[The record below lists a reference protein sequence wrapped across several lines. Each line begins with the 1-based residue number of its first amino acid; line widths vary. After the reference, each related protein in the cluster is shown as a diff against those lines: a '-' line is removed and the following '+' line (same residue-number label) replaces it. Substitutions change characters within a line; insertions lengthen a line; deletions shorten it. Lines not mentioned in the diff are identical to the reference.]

1 MPIADGIQSLIDEP
15 TIMPKRSP
23 SGPLPMGSPSLLPPS
38 GVNPDRQIITTNKP
52 YLPRLPEELHDI
64 ELKIKELQQFL
75 NTPKSIERLSVGELK
90 LLKKLRSEYTAV
102 QTVLRQLINF

>member
-23 SGPLPMGSPSLLPPS
+23 SGPLPMGSPSLLPPRAPTPLQS
-38 GVNPDRQIITTNKP
+38 QTKP
-52 YLPRLPEELHDI
+52 YLPKLPEELHDI
-64 ELKIKELQQFL
+64 ELKIKELQSFL